1 MCRIMAPTTVSPPS
15 RGSTR
20 TECRHCGLP
29 LTASQRT
36 RGDAFCCHGCERVY
50 ELIHDMGLERFYSLR
65 RGPGFPP
72 LPQRTD
78 DFPWLDALMPDPGDG
93 GSRPLSLTL
102 DIQGIHCA
110 ACVWIL
116 ESLFRKHTAGMEIRI
131 NPALGKVS
139 LVWDPGRGDLRAWL
153 REAEAFGYRFS
164 PDRKPMAASASRGLL
179 VRLGI
184 TVAAAMN
191 VMIFTLCYYLGL
203 APADGVLYPLFGWLN
218 LGLAAVAV
226 AAGGWVFIRAAV
238 LGLRRGLVHLDLPIA
253 FGILLAF
260 AGSVIEHLRH
270 GPEAAYYDTV
280 SIFIAFMLV
289 GRWLQERV
297 LERNRNAILADTG
310 IDPFTV
316 RRYRDGELESVPAA
330 AVAAGDEI
338 WVVPGDTVPVQS
350 ILIEHPGWL
359 RMDWITGE
367 SDERRALPGEP
378 VPAGAMNAGRT
389 ALRLAAQ
396 EPFAASRLHQLLSVP
411 SPSAEM
417 GARGWWR
424 RVSLVYVIAVFTLAA
439 LGFALWLGHGVDRA
453 LQAAVAVLVVTCP
466 CALGLAV
473 PLAHEMTHLALRRR
487 GVFLRGRGFLD
498 RALAVRKIVFDKT
511 GTLTLGRLVLDDAS
525 AEALRGLAP
534 ADRVALAT
542 LVSQSNHPVA
552 RALQE
557 AMERTR
563 PGNDTPGAAP
573 VMDRATQVSE
583 TPGAGLSATV
593 GDRTYRLGRREFASG
608 DDGSSPPRTQAVFSV
623 DGRLLAAFRF
633 IERLKEDAR
642 HEVDRLRDAGYAL
655 YLASGDVEPRV
666 RAAARELD
674 IPAEHARA
682 AMTPEGKA
690 AWVRELGAG
699 DTLMVGD
706 GLNDAPG
713 LDAAACTATPAVDHP
728 SLPGR
733 ADFYFLG
740 SGIGAVREALF
751 AARRLRR
758 VIRGNLAVALVYNAG
773 ALAACYLGLVTP
785 VVAAVLM
792 PASSILVV
800 SLTARRLAKGNP
812 AWTF

>member
-1 MCRIMAPTTVSPPS
+1 
-15 RGSTR
+15 
-20 TECRHCGLP
+20 
-29 LTASQRT
+29 
-36 RGDAFCCHGCERVY
+36 VY
-50 ELIHDMGLERFYSLR
+50 GLIHDMGLERFYSLR

-72 LPQRTD
+72 LPPRTD
-78 DFPWLDALMPDPGDG
+78 DFPWLDALMNTEAAEAVK
-93 GSRPLSLTL
+93 PLVLAL

-116 ESLFRKHTAGMEIRI
+116 ESLFRNHAAGMEIRI
-131 NPALGKVS
+131 NPALGKVA
-139 LVWDPGRGDLRAWL
+139 LVWNPALGDLREWL
-153 REAEAFGYRFS
+153 REAEAFGYRFA
-164 PDRKPMAASASRGLL
+164 PDRAPSAQSTSRSLL

-184 TVAAAMN
+184 AVAAAMN

-203 APADGVLYPLFGWLN
+203 DPTDGVLYPLFGWLN
-218 LGLAAVAV
+218 LGLAAAAV
-226 AAGGWVFIRAAV
+226 AAGGWVFFRAAA

-280 SIFIAFMLV
+280 TIFIALMLL

-297 LERNRNAILADTG
+297 LERNRNALLAVTG
-310 IDPFTV
+310 IDPMTV
-316 RRYRDGELESVPAA
+316 RRFRDGELESVPAA
-330 AVAAGDEI
+330 SVSAGDEI
-338 WVVPGDTVPVQS
+338 WAVPGDTVPVRS

-389 ALRLAAQ
+389 ALRLSAQ
-396 EPFAASRLHQLLSVP
+396 EPFAASRLHQLLAAP

-417 GARGWWR
+417 GGRGWWR
-424 RVSLVYVIAVFTLAA
+424 RVSLIYVIAVFALSA
-439 LGFALWLGHGVDRA
+439 LGFVLWLGHGADRA
-453 LQAAVAVLVVTCP
+453 LQVAVAVLVVTCP

-498 RALAVRKIVFDKT
+498 RALAVRKVVFDKT
-511 GTLTLGRLVLDDAS
+511 GTLTRGRLALDDAS
-525 AEALRGLAP
+525 AAALRGLAP
-534 ADRVALAT
+534 GHRGALRT
-542 LVSQSNHPVA
+542 LAAQSNHPVA
-552 RALQE
+552 RTLAE
-557 AMERTR
+557 AMERE
-563 PGNDTPGAAP
+563 GADTVASENGIHREPE
-573 VMDRATQVSE
+573 VTE
-583 TPGAGLSATV
+583 TPGQGLSVTWA
-593 GDRTYRLGRREFASG
+593 GRTYRLGRRAFAVSGGGAPSENGLHGNASARKTDARETGAGNG
-608 DDGSSPPRTQAVFSV
+608 DDAPDTEAVFSV
-623 DGRLLAAFRF
+623 DGDPVAAFRF
-633 IERLKEDAR
+633 AERLKEDAR
-642 HEVDRLRDAGYAL
+642 QEVDRLRDAGYAL
-655 YLASGDVEPRV
+655 YLASGDVEARV
-666 RAAARELD
+666 RSAARELE
-674 IPAEHARA
+674 IPADHARA
-682 AMTPEGKA
+682 GMTPEDKA
-690 AWVRELGAG
+690 AWIRELDAG

-758 VIRGNLAVALVYNAG
+758 VVRGNLAVALVYNAG

-800 SLTARRLAKGNP
+800 SLTARRLSRGNP